1 MKALGLIVLFSSCAC
16 FVDGTTAQH
25 ADPDGVSARS
35 ESTSAPPAP
44 SVEGNVL
51 DRPRTPPDSSVSSTC
66 QLVQAAA
73 AANGLPFAF
82 FAQIIRQESRFRSDA
97 VGPTTRSG
105 QRALG
110 IAQFMPGTA
119 AERLLYDPFDPVQAL
134 PKSAEFLRDLRTQF
148 GNLGL
153 AAAAYNA
160 GPQRV
165 RDRLAGKRA
174 LPVETQN
181 YVRIVTGH
189 SAQEWAKPESAA
201 LAVGM
206 PPEMSCGETQLVA
219 AKPPSPP
226 TVAEPK
232 PTSPWVVQ
240 LIGDRSELK
249 ALTLYRQLQ
258 KKHEAILGAYEPD
271 VVRTGIPATWTRIR
285 IDANSR
291 QTAESVCSRLRGVGE
306 NCLVQRN

>member
-1 MKALGLIVLFSSCAC
+1 MKGLGLAILFLLCTC
-16 FVDGTTAQH
+16 FIDRTMAQH
-25 ADPDGVSARS
+25 ADPDGVSVQNEPVIPPPNVAGNGRDGAR
-35 ESTSAPPAP
+35 TSSAAG
-44 SVEGNVL
+44 SA
-51 DRPRTPPDSSVSSTC
+51 SSTC

-73 AANGLPFAF
+73 TANGLPLAF
-82 FAQIIRQESRFRSDA
+82 FAQVIRQESRFRSDA
-97 VGPTTRSG
+97 IGPTTRSG
-105 QRALG
+105 ERALG

-119 AERLLYDPFDPVQAL
+119 AERALHDPFDPAQAL
-134 PKSAEFLRDLRTQF
+134 PKSAEFLRELWAQF

-165 RDRLAGKRA
+165 RDWLSGKRT
-174 LPVETQN
+174 LPLETQS

-189 SAQEWAKPESAA
+189 SAQEWARPESAV
-201 LAVGM
+201 LAVGI
-206 PPEMSCGETQLVA
+206 PPEMSCGEVLLAA

-226 TVAEPK
+226 VVAQPK

-240 LIGDRSELK
+240 LIGDRSELR

-285 IDANSR
+285 IDANTR
-291 QTAESVCSRLRGVGE
+291 QAAESVCSRLRGVGE